1 MEFVVNA
8 AYNDSGDVFIEVS
21 KYDSKKMYLHFDKDG
36 GIYNPAKC
44 PNYDT
49 YVPLLPK
56 DKIVLTKQ

>member
-1 MEFVVNA
+1 MGFVVNV
-8 AYNDSGDVFIEVS
+8 AYNDSGDVFIEVRKNNS
-21 KYDSKKMYLHFDKDG
+21 NEMTQYFYKDG

-49 YVPLLPK
+49 YIPLLPK

>member
-1 MEFVVNA
+1 MTLYFN
-8 AYNDSGDVFIEVS
+8 
-21 KYDSKKMYLHFDKDG
+21 KDE

>member
-1 MEFVVNA
+1 MTLYFN
-8 AYNDSGDVFIEVS
+8 
-21 KYDSKKMYLHFDKDG
+21 KDE
-36 GIYNPAKC
+36 GIYNPAKY